1 MSGLLQISGIVG
13 LILIFFGFA
22 AYLFNGDP
30 WDTYV
35 LAHLGLGTLCLLAY
49 LLTQGGELIRA
60 LGRRSTRH
68 GLHSGL
74 YSLLFLGVLIMVN
87 FLSLRHHTR
96 WDLTEEKVFT
106 LSPQTAKVLEQL
118 DRDLE
123 IYGFFERGKDSAI
136 SDLMKRYM
144 ARTTRVKFHGIDPD
158 RNPEMARR
166 FHIQQLGTLHLR
178 YAEESANIAETTE
191 EAITNAIARITKG
204 TKKTFYFLTGH
215 GEPKIDDRE
224 SNQGYG
230 SVKEALENDNFRVQE
245 LLLSAQERV
254 PELTSLLIVAGP
266 QKPLLEHELQAI
278 EDYLKNGGRLLILLP
293 PPGGASLT
301 NFLLGWGVQTGEDI
315 VVDQVVRL
323 FAGPSLGVQPIAE
336 TYGPLHPITRDF
348 KERTIFPMVRSVE
361 PAASPADG
369 LQITS
374 LVKTSS
380 SSWAEKD
387 VDGIFKQGRASLGPQ
402 DKKGP
407 VSIGV
412 AVTADLKTMGID
424 RGGKAQIAVFG
435 TAEFANN
442 RFIDVY
448 FNRDL
453 FLNTINWLVGEEEFI
468 SIRPRSIRSSRIQLT
483 EKEGNLAFYL
493 SFLILP
499 EIVLITGLAVWWRR
513 R

>member
-1 MSGLLQISGIVG
+1 MSGLLQISGLVG
-13 LILIFFGFA
+13 LVLTFFGFA
-22 AYLFNGDP
+22 AYLFNGSLRDP
-30 WDTYV
+30 YV
-35 LAHLGLGTLCLLAY
+35 LAHLGFGGLCLLAY
-49 LLTQGGELIRA
+49 LVTQGGGLIRA

-74 YSLLFLGVLIMVN
+74 YSLLFLGILIMVN
-87 FLSLRHHTR
+87 FLNLRHNYR

-106 LSPQTAKVLEQL
+106 LSPQTAKVLERL
-118 DRDLE
+118 ERDLE
-123 IYGFFERGKDSAI
+123 IYGFFERGKDSGV
-136 SDLMKRYM
+136 SGRMKRYM
-144 ARTTRVKFHGIDPD
+144 ARSPRVKFYAIDPD

-166 FHIQQLGTLHLR
+166 FQIQQLGTLHLR
-178 YAEESANIAETTE
+178 YGEESTNITETTE
-191 EAITNAIARITKG
+191 EAITNAISRITKG
-204 TKKTFYFLTGH
+204 TRKTLYFLTGH
-215 GEPKIDDRE
+215 GEPKIEDRE
-224 SNQGYG
+224 TSQGYG
-230 SVKEALENDNFRVQE
+230 SVKEALENENYRVQE

-254 PELTSLLIVAGP
+254 PEPTSLLIVAGP

-278 EDYLKNGGRLLILLP
+278 EDYLKNAGRLLILLP

-301 NFLLGWGVQTGEDI
+301 DFLLRWGVQTGEDI
-315 VVDQVVRL
+315 VIDQVVRL

-336 TYGPLHPITRDF
+336 TYSPLHPITRDF

-361 PAASPADG
+361 PTASPGDG

-374 LVKTSS
+374 LVKTSL

-387 VDGIFKQGRASLGPQ
+387 LDGVFKKGRASLGPQ

-412 AVTADLKTMGID
+412 AVTADLKTMGIEK
-424 RGGKAQIAVFG
+424 GGKAQMAVFG

-448 FNRDL
+448 FNRDF
-453 FLNTINWLVGEEEFI
+453 FLNTINWLAGEEEFI
-468 SIRPRSIRSSRIQLT
+468 SIRPRSIRASRIQLT
-483 EKEGNLAFYL
+483 EMEGNLAFYL

-499 EIVLITGLAVWWRR
+499 ELVLIIGLGVWWKRR
-513 R
+513 